1 MIKDILNNV
10 LIEDEK
16 YDLES
21 DFCEVIETK
30 GNYTTVKLTHRPGTF
45 TDCMIIGTY
54 KPVKGDKGIVR
65 RIGSVGNLF
74 FVPLYSTKIGNKSL
88 DEIRSYNGSSAES
101 MRLNTKIE
109 LLTIHTTAGSK
120 NATVND
126 IRQLH
131 MQPEPQGRGWPDI
144 GYHWVVYNDGTL
156 NPGRDERYV
165 GSHVGNEN
173 LNNIGI
179 VWCGGLNYNEVMSYQ
194 SLKDKNIM
202 SEVQWNALPEHVAWL
217 LLRYN
222 LTLEQLRG
230 HNNFGNVW
238 RKKDGSLDGGWKT
251 CPLFGVFSNSGRNAK
266 GQTWNVTRDILFAT
280 MVNDYF
286 TGKTKMRFH

>member
-1 MIKDILNNV
+1 MFKDILNNV
-10 LIEDEK
+10 LIENEK
-16 YDLES
+16 YEYEA
-21 DFCEVIETK
+21 DFCEVEETT
-30 GNYTTVKLTHRPGTF
+30 GNYTSVILTNRPGKY

-54 KPVKGDKGIVR
+54 KPVKGDKGIVKQ
-65 RIGSVGNLF
+65 IGSSKINVF
-74 FVPLYSTKIGNKSL
+74 IPLYSSKFQRNSL
-88 DEIRSYNGSSAES
+88 DEIKSYNGSGTES
-101 MRLNTKIE
+101 MKLNTKIE

-126 IRQLH
+126 IRQEH
-131 MQPEPQGRGWPDI
+131 IKPEPQGRGWPDI

-165 GSHVGNEN
+165 GSHVGNGN
-173 LNNIGI
+173 FNNIGI
-179 VWCGGLNYNEVMSYQ
+179 VWTGGLNYNEVMSYQ

-202 SEVQWNALPEHVAWL
+202 SETQWNALPEHVAWL

-238 RKKDGSLDGGWKT
+238 RNKKGVLEGGWKT
-251 CPLFGVFSNSGRNAK
+251 CPLFGVFSNSGRNAL
-266 GQTWNVTRDILFAT
+266 GQTWNVTRDIQFAT